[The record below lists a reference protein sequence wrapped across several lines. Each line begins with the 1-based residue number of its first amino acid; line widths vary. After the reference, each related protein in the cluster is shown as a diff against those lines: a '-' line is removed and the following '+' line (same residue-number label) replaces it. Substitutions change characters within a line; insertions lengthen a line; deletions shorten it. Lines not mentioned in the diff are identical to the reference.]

1 MADKSSPKD
10 LEEWLKDKPK
20 EWMQVLANRC
30 ALRVMPVLGSAIKH
44 SNLSEVIINQL
55 TLATMR
61 ASLTSEVATFS
72 SALEVKGFANTA
84 ARVADAAGSTVAPAH
99 SVFVAGSALDL
110 GAARA
115 AGAAVIVSA
124 RAIDAPSLTYDAA
137 LKTISAYI
145 APHGK
150 NAADAV
156 GLANVAAGAADTALE
171 HDVRWLQNHGGYEY
185 SPQNLLSTPLWQGTN
200 NPLLLEWGSLKE
212 SLKSFDANWQF
223 WIDWYQSKLD
233 GTLHPGLTQ
242 VQQDELYYQIATFP
256 NELWEEGAEAVNQ
269 RIAELMKE
277 EAESASNDLVE
288 TIIAPDELDGAH
300 LELSDGKF
308 ELAKSNSSLSKDFD
322 EETQEILR
330 NRIQT
335 RMNMLSEQVSRVSN
349 QHPHLDVVIKE
360 YQGQLDNDLDE
371 LNSAEFWGHSVSLM
385 AQAKAYLTQNTSGTM
400 SPALEPNL
408 CALLEEVSQLNGGF
422 ILGFPRGAE
431 LSKKA
436 NEAQLPT
443 GFDQPS
449 SELIKLLNDQKEII
463 GDKLSHLL
471 TSISEAVD
479 AGGWKFA
486 RLEYSAV
493 STLHNLLLSI
503 GKTVIKFDQTILKSA
518 VAVTVF
524 SRNFPEINPATIQI
538 IWDLL
543 LGHPSLIAQFT
554 APFPELHKWMEYVIK
569 RAEVLKTDNEIN
581 NKEE

>member
-269 RIAELMKE
+269 RIAELLEGYDGGGKDFFLDDGFLGHDFLTGENQNDRISQNKE
-277 EAESASNDLVE
+277 SSSVKTEQFRTLINSPEFRSNVE
-288 TIIAPDELDGAH
+288 QNKVAISFACAGVILQVEEYRKTVAG
-300 LELSDGKF
+300 
-308 ELAKSNSSLSKDFD
+308 SNS
-322 EETQEILR
+322 
-330 NRIQT
+330 
-335 RMNMLSEQVSRVSN
+335 
-349 QHPHLDVVIKE
+349 
-360 YQGQLDNDLDE
+360 
-371 LNSAEFWGHSVSLM
+371 
-385 AQAKAYLTQNTSGTM
+385 
-400 SPALEPNL
+400 LEPELKERLIGTLENL
-408 CALLEEVSQLNGGF
+408 TEAVNNIGNSLRPDGNEISNEELEEVASYFSRFCEVVSCELDNYIAPENIGKAVVPTGIILSCGGLGALLGGGIGFGIGGF
-422 ILGFPRGAE
+422 IG
-431 LSKKA
+431 K
-436 NEAQLPT
+436 
-443 GFDQPS
+443 
-449 SELIKLLNDQKEII
+449 LITNNLKPKEIV
-463 GDKLSHLL
+463 DK
-471 TSISEAVD
+471 IEENID
-479 AGGWKFA
+479 
-486 RLEYSAV
+486 
-493 STLHNLLLSI
+493 STPN
-503 GKTVIKFDQTILKSA
+503 
-518 VAVTVF
+518 
-524 SRNFPEINPATIQI
+524 
-538 IWDLL
+538 
-543 LGHPSLIAQFT
+543 
-554 APFPELHKWMEYVIK
+554 
-569 RAEVLKTDNEIN
+569 
-581 NKEE
+581 

>member
-1 MADKSSPKD
+1 MVEILDLKELEDWLSKNPNDWQEAISTRSVLRALPAIRDFLVLSKRQNNLKKGLLIKFLRAIFINQAFNKGTEFKNNIDHAFDALSRSEKDINNSNGFSFYSKKAYEKYARANYNILEKSNF
-10 LEEWLKDKPK
+10 
-20 EWMQVLANRC
+20 A
-30 ALRVMPVLGSAIKH
+30 AIKNSH
-44 SNLSEVIINQL
+44 HAIVAAKSNYTVE
-55 TLATMR
+55 
-61 ASLTSEVATFS
+61 
-72 SALEVKGFANTA
+72 SALETTRAERGLFAAYSNDCNYLEGGISSADLLGF
-84 ARVADAAGSTVAPAH
+84 
-99 SVFVAGSALDL
+99 
-110 GAARA
+110 
-115 AGAAVIVSA
+115 
-124 RAIDAPSLTYDAA
+124 
-137 LKTISAYI
+137 
-145 APHGK
+145 
-150 NAADAV
+150 
-156 GLANVAAGAADTALE
+156 
-171 HDVRWLQNHGGYEY
+171 
-185 SPQNLLSTPLWQGTN
+185 PLWRGEN
-200 NPLLLEWGSLKE
+200 GNPLGLYWYEIKGWLRELNP
-212 SLKSFDANWQF
+212 NWQF

-242 VQQDELYYQIATFP
+242 AQQEGLYYKIATFP

-288 TIIAPDELDGAH
+288 TIIAPDELDGSH
-300 LELSDGKF
+300 IELSDGKF
-308 ELAKSNSSLSKDFD
+308 ELAKSNSPLSKDFD

-330 NRIQT
+330 NRIQSHI
-335 RMNMLSEQVSRVSN
+335 NMLSEQVSRVSN
-349 QHPHLDVVIKE
+349 QHPRLHIVIKE
-360 YQGQLDNDLDE
+360 YRSQLDNDLDE

-436 NEAQLPT
+436 NEAQLPA

-503 GKTVIKFDQTILKSA
+503 GKTVIKFDQTILKSGTG
-518 VAVTVF
+518 VTVYALLIAQK
-524 SRNFPEINPATIQI
+524 FPEINPTTIQI